1 MNTKVARVAEDILI
15 KHFNYEDNDL
25 DYIVSELGK
34 EDFMEENN
42 KNQGCVQ

>member
-15 KHFNYEDNDL
+15 KHFNYDDL